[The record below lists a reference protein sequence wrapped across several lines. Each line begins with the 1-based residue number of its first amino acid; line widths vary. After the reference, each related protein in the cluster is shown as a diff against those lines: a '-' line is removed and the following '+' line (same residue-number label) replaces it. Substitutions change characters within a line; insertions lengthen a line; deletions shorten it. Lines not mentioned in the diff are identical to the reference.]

1 MIQQVTISHIYGS
14 CELLVVA
21 PIPLTLRI
29 SLRMPNTQT
38 ALMRASPQG
47 EFSVETV
54 PIPSPTPGQLLVK
67 VVSVAL
73 NPADWKLHILGYYA
87 DSYPMTS
94 GFDGAGIVEEVGSGV
109 SGYNKGD
116 RV

>member
-1 MIQQVTISHIYGS
+1 
-14 CELLVVA
+14 
-21 PIPLTLRI
+21 
-29 SLRMPNTQT
+29 MPNTQT
-38 ALMRASPQG
+38 ALVRASPQG
-47 EFSVETV
+47 DFSVETV
-54 PIPSPTPGQLLVK
+54 PIPSPAPGQLLVK